1 MLQWLYIHIVYPLR
15 TKYERN
21 FVVELLGPK
30 VIVYLPNTLQ
40 KVCPTLHSYQQC
52 MTVSIFYL
60 HSYLCTLGIFN
71 YLKSWKMVTWLYLR
85 FKKLLLILNILVS
98 LKKNNNKQF
107 FHVLCSFSYWYS
119 SFLLTYTSPLY
130 MKSLSY
136 KQFFP

>member
-1 MLQWLYIHIVYPLR
+1 MVQWLYIHIVYTLR

-30 VIVYLPNTLQ
+30 VIVYLLNTLQ

-52 MTVSIFYL
+52 MTVSIFSL

-71 YLKSWKMVTWLYLR
+71 YLKSWKMVTWLYLH

-98 LKKNNNKQF
+98 LKKT
-107 FHVLCSFSYWYS
+107 SFSMFFVHFPIDIHLSYWPTQA
-119 SFLLTYTSPLY
+119 LCIW
-130 MKSLSY
+130 SLSY